1 MIGTIRKHSGLLWWS
16 IIPLTI
22 ISFVMFMGSGPGSN
36 GGGRSSGGSCT
47 IYGHEITAETF
58 DAARKELY
66 LSYWQQTGEWPEKSP
81 SFDRIEIDKQT
92 YVRLLLKQ
100 KANDLGVHVNED
112 TVESATAEM
121 LRSIGRGQPVSL
133 EQFVQSKLQP
143 EGLTTADFQQSIRSS
158 LVIQQLVQTLGLS
171 GALVPPQEAGLL
183 YDREHQ
189 EVSAQAVFL
198 SLIHI
203 SEP

>member
-1 MIGTIRKHSGLLWWS
+1 
-16 IIPLTI
+16 
-22 ISFVMFMGSGPGSN
+22 
-36 GGGRSSGGSCT
+36 
-47 IYGHEITAETF
+47 
-58 DAARKELY
+58 ELY
-66 LSYWQQTGEWPEKSP
+66 LSYWQQTGEWPDKSP
-81 SFDRIEIDKQT
+81 SFNRDSLDQQI

-143 EGLTTADFQQSIRSS
+143 EGLTIADFQQSIRSS
-158 LVIQQLVQTLGLS
+158 LVIQQLVQTFGLS

-189 EVSAQAVFL
+189 EVSAQAVFFAASNYL
-198 SLIHI
+198 AQVPVTPAAVGNFYTNINMSAYRLPDRVQVDYVAFEATNFLAQ
-203 SEP
+203 SKAE